1 MTPSLFADLEARGL
15 VHQCTEQ
22 EVPLAKVLDEPQ
34 VVYAGFD
41 PTATSLH
48 VGNLVPLLGLRRFQA
63 AGHRVIALAGG
74 ATGMVGDPSGRS
86 DERNLLTRE
95 ALEDNVRSIK
105 RQLEMLLDFTG
116 ANPAMLTDNIE
127 WTADVTLLDFL
138 RDVGKEFSVNAM
150 IKKDSVRSR
159 LEREGA
165 GISFTEFSYMLL
177 QAFDFYVL
185 ARDHGCTLQVGGS
198 DQWGNITAGTELIRR
213 KLGRPAYGL
222 TFPLL
227 LNADGSKFGKT
238 AKGAVW
244 LDPKRTSPFAFRQFW
259 FKTSDAEV
267 IPRMKYF
274 SFIPIGEIQAIEAA
288 MPAEPNAAQRRL
300 AVHMTEI
307 VHGREESLKVERAA
321 EILFDPNGDL
331 AQVPAEYLADA
342 FDGAPVVEMARARFE
357 GDGVPIVDLVSEVVH
372 GGGNTRGAAK
382 KDIEGKA
389 IAVNGKKIDDR
400 EARVTASALLHAQ
413 YLVLRKGKRNQFLV
427 KAI

>member
-1 MTPSLFADLEARGL
+1 
-15 VHQCTEQ
+15 
-22 EVPLAKVLDEPQ
+22 
-34 VVYAGFD
+34 
-41 PTATSLH
+41 
-48 VGNLVPLLGLRRFQA
+48 
-63 AGHRVIALAGG
+63 
-74 ATGMVGDPSGRS
+74 
-86 DERNLLTRE
+86 
-95 ALEDNVRSIK
+95 
-105 RQLEMLLDFTG
+105 
-116 ANPAMLTDNIE
+116 MLTDNIE